1 MKITSKGKTVVN
13 QRRVKKK
20 AFQSKTNCCGKDRE
34 AGKYEELFWVVTS
47 YFACSKL
54 AALARTLTFP

>member
-13 QRRVKKK
+13 QRGVKKK

-34 AGKYEELFWVVTS
+34 AGKYEELF
-47 YFACSKL
+47 
-54 AALARTLTFP
+54 